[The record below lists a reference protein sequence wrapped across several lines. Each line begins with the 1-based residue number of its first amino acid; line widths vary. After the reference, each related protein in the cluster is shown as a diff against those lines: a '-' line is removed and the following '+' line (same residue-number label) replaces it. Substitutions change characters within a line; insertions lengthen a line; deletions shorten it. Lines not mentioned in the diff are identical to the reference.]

1 MAGKAID
8 PLRIDNASQS
18 RRKQKPNVSLA
29 LVSDPAIVPALVE
42 EPTGTVPA
50 IPPPPPAS
58 LMVPELA
65 LPPRSAQQILFQ
77 HLIRGARS
85 LAMPLI
91 WISLLGFCGGTGVAA
106 FLWLATLPPTPNCK
120 QLNFLSG
127 DADRLVCADQ
137 AAKTGDETA
146 LLQAIDLVSHWS
158 PNHPLQER
166 VKPLLE
172 DWSKALLNLAYRKVN
187 QNDLAGAIA
196 LVQSIPATTLS
207 YEFAQKGQRDWG
219 RDLQKLRTIEP
230 TFVADLKAQKW
241 DGAMD
246 KIQQLSDLQTN
257 YWKQQR
263 NRMRQ
268 RIVDERMAWQ
278 QVSQAREL
286 ARLGTAD
293 ALTTAIAQ
301 IEDTQSDTLASQGTV
316 ADVQQWSQQL
326 SKFAEARLE
335 QGDLPGA
342 IALTQALPH
351 QTPLPP
357 ALYQL
362 VWLEQAQRSMAANAI
377 SGLPQRLWVQ
387 ANAVGVL
394 QTVMPNQAL
403 HSATKDLLPKLRHQT
418 EDLVQL
424 NTAAAIAHVVHPVSL
439 QLAIQTAA
447 AIAPGRPQRIA
458 AQTLIADWRQG
469 ALQSYNALIL
479 HTAKQAVERG
489 GLATM
494 PAAIAQAQR
503 IPLGQP
509 LRQEAQ
515 AAIFDWQT
523 QLQAQANR

>member
-18 RRKQKPNVSLA
+18 RRKQKPHVSLA
-29 LVSDPAIVPALVE
+29 LASDTAIVPALGE
-42 EPTGTVPA
+42 EPAGALPT
-50 IPPPPPAS
+50 IPPP
-58 LMVPELA
+58 LVVPELT
-65 LPPRSAQQILFQ
+65 LPPRSTQQILGQ
-77 HLIRGARS
+77 HLIRGVRS

-146 LLQAIDLVSHWS
+146 LIQAIDWVSHWS

-166 VKPLLE
+166 AKPLLE

-187 QNDLAGAIA
+187 QNDLPGAIA
-196 LVQSIPATTLS
+196 LVQHIPATTPS
-207 YEFAQKGQRDWG
+207 HEFAQKGQRDWG
-219 RDLQKLRTIEP
+219 QDLQKLRAIEP
-230 TFVADLKAQKW
+230 AFVAELKAQKW
-241 DGAMD
+241 DGATD
-246 KIQQLSDLQTN
+246 KIQQLSELQTN

-268 RIVDERMAWQ
+268 RIVNERMAWQ
-278 QVSQAREL
+278 QISQSREL
-286 ARLGTAD
+286 AHLGTAD

-301 IEDTQSDTLASQGTV
+301 TEATRSDSLAYQSAV
-316 ADVQQWSQQL
+316 ADVRQWGQQL
-326 SKFAEARLE
+326 IQLAEKRLE
-335 QGDLPGA
+335 QGDLSGA
-342 IALTQALPH
+342 IALTQTLPR
-351 QTPLPP
+351 QTLLPP

-362 VWLEQAQRSMAANAI
+362 VWLEQAQRSMAQSNQI
-377 SGLPQRLWVQ
+377 TGLLQRLWTQ

-403 HSATKDLLPKLRHQT
+403 HPATKDLLPRLRRQT
-418 EDLVQL
+418 EDLAQL
-424 NTAAAIAHVVHPVSL
+424 NAATAIARIMHPVSL

-447 AIAPGRPQRIA
+447 AIAPDRPQRLM
-458 AQTLIADWRQG
+458 AQTLIADWRQ
-469 ALQSYNALIL
+469 ATLRSQNALIL
-479 HTAKQAVERG
+479 KTAQQAVEQG
-489 GLATM
+489 GVANLQ
-494 PAAIAQAQR
+494 AAIAQAEQ
-503 IPLGQP
+503 ISLGQP
-509 LRQEAQ
+509 LRPEAQ

-523 QLQAQANR
+523 QLQAQRKR